1 MSALSLICHS
11 LSNSSHLDLYYF
23 FLSSSQCSSQSIYC
37 HLRVQLCLGLWNIY
51 MVVYAAPLW
60 GNALGWF
67 NHWRQYAKER
77 SISLSVYVCRY
88 EHQQTI
94 LKEELAKVAQRESEE
109 MTKARTRERL
119 QTRLEAEK
127 TRKLVRTHSH
137 THTHTRTHTHTH
149 THAQSLLS
157 ITASSSFLY
166 IHTAAGSVL
175 VPHKGS
181 SEYWAK
187 FLSRWILIT
196 QTVTFTWRLKWNTRH
211 LHLLVQV
218 RIDGIKKSAA
228 QLSAAVWHLVCVS
241 LIVQQIRRKL
251 R

>member
-37 HLRVQLCLGLWNIY
+37 HLRGQLCLGLWNIY

-60 GNALGWF
+60 GNALGLF

-137 THTHTRTHTHTH
+137 THTRTHTHTH
-149 THAQSLLS
+149 TH
-157 ITASSSFLY
+157 TESSFHNCKLF
-166 IHTAAGSVL
+166 IPVH
-175 VPHKGS
+175 PHSGRFRPS
-181 SEYWAK
+181 PPQRVSEYWAK

-196 QTVTFTWRLKWNTRH
+196 
-211 LHLLVQV
+211 
-218 RIDGIKKSAA
+218 
-228 QLSAAVWHLVCVS
+228 
-241 LIVQQIRRKL
+241 
-251 R
+251 